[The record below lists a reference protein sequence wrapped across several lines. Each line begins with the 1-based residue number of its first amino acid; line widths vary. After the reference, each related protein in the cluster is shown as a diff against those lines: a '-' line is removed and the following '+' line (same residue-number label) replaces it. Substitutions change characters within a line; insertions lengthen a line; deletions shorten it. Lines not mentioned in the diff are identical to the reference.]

1 MSVKLGTTAQSEI
14 TVNIDN
20 TAISIGSGNLPV
32 FSTPSLAALMEN
44 AAVKCIDGFFDKT
57 LTTVGIA
64 LNIEHTK
71 ASAVGEKIIAK
82 ATLVNICNREL
93 LFNVEAYDTNGM
105 IGKGLH
111 KRFVINIEKF
121 MEKLK

>member
-1 MSVKLGTTAQSEI
+1 MSIKLGITAQSEI
-14 TVNIDN
+14 TVDIGN
-20 TAISIGSGNLPV
+20 TAINIGSGSLPV
-32 FSTPSLAALMEN
+32 FSTPSLVALMEN
-44 AAVKCIDGFFDKT
+44 AAVKCLDGCFDKT

-82 ATLVNICNREL
+82 ATLVNISGREL
-93 LFNVEAYDTNGM
+93 LFNVEACDTKGM

-111 KRFVINIEKF
+111 KRFVIDIEKF
-121 MEKLK
+121 MDKLK